1 MLDDN
6 SYREKVFWLYFIW
19 NNVMFNYVKLI
30 LMYEK
35 GKLFGDIRLK
45 VIYIIL
51 IGLLFK
57 EKFF

>member
-1 MLDDN
+1 MLDDK